1 MLEPPAAYRL
11 GLLQVRKDLVAYPL
25 SVARG
30 IKELGLVLW
39 YRCWETG
46 RYSHGPM
53 ARTGRTL
60 LGVDKEFD
68 LVFWHRC

>member
-1 MLEPPAAYRL
+1 
-11 GLLQVRKDLVAYPL
+11 VAYPL